1 MIVGAFDVHRRQ
13 ITFDWVDRA
22 TGEAR
27 PGADHPGH
35 PRGAAVLAGRAA
47 SGWRRCRGGGLHR
60 LAVCGRGAPGGRVT
74 PHLAEP
80 ADTATLRGRKR
91 RAKTDRADARH
102 LRELLEQDRLPESWI
117 PPAHLLD
124 LRELVRLGKTLI
136 DQRTQWKQRIHAVLF
151 HHGLPKPPQAIG
163 TQAGRVWLATV
174 GLPPPSRLLVAIG
187 LAEIDTADA
196 RLEPISGWLRAYAAR
211 QPGCR
216 ALLRELYGVGPL
228 CAPTILAELGDARR
242 FAGGDAV
249 VGYAGLDLTV
259 WSRTPSA
266 ALATWPA
273 RAPRCCA
280 GRCLRRPSPAPG
292 GPLPPTATT
301 PRSKTAC
308 PPTARPCRWRAS
320 WPATPATSWSSW
332 ARRPWRRSAAT
343 SCPRWWLSRCPRL
356 LEVTGV
362 RAVPTA
368 QQMGR
373 GRLPQG
379 SYRHTLAWTTQKDR
393 AAAHP
398 GGHPIDHLVA
408 APRREHPDKAG
419 RPGTHHLTAALPEP
433 ARRRPT

>member
-249 VGYAGLDLTV
+249 VGYAGLDITV

-320 WPATPATSWSSW
+320 CPP
-332 ARRPWRRSAAT
+332 RP
-343 SCPRWWLSRCPRL
+343 PRP
-356 LEVTGV
+356 G
-362 RAVPTA
+362 RA
-368 QQMGR
+368 GR
-373 GRLPQG
+373 GG
-379 SYRHTLAWTTQKDR
+379 
-393 AAAHP
+393 P
-398 GGHPIDHLVA
+398 G
-408 APRREHPDKAG
+408 AG
-419 RPGTHHLTAALPEP
+419 
-433 ARRRPT
+433 RRRPAAPAGGCRAARGCLR